1 MAEIVINEKGQK
13 VVEIDTIIFSGKR
26 KIDWDGVEQYLK
38 KYVGESYQ
46 IDETDDLVYIGSDF
60 PDEYAHSKYN
70 NRALGTVG
78 KAKANAS
85 QVIPELIKIAMD
97 ISFSE
102 NFEQKHSHDAKYGWY
117 YCIIRFT
124 LPVTNDQKEVIGRN
138 NFQGRMVIRCNQDG
152 KKYLYDI
159 VDIKKNVVPR
169 LSKSCTVQ
177 NHTSLR
183 QVSYQM
189 PHSSLRGQ
197 FGKTAGTQCNFN
209 G

>member
-70 NRALGTVG
+70 NR
-78 KAKANAS
+78 
-85 QVIPELIKIAMD
+85 IATD

-138 NFQGRMVIRCNQDG
+138 NFRGRMVIRCNQDG

-159 VDIKKNVVPR
+159 VDIKKE
-169 LSKSCTVQ
+169 T
-177 NHTSLR
+177 
-183 QVSYQM
+183 
-189 PHSSLRGQ
+189 
-197 FGKTAGTQCNFN
+197 
-209 G
+209 

>member
-13 VVEIDTIIFSGKR
+13 VVEIDTIIFSDKR

-85 QVIPELIKIAMD
+85 QVIPELIKIATD

-124 LPVTNDQKEVIGRN
+124 LPVTNDQKDVIGRN
-138 NFQGRMVIRCNQDG
+138 NFRGRMVIRCNQDG

-159 VDIKKNVVPR
+159 VDIKKE
-169 LSKSCTVQ
+169 T
-177 NHTSLR
+177 
-183 QVSYQM
+183 
-189 PHSSLRGQ
+189 
-197 FGKTAGTQCNFN
+197 
-209 G
+209 

>member
-26 KIDWDGVEQYLK
+26 KIDWDGVKQYLK

-85 QVIPELIKIAMD
+85 QVIPELIKIATD

-117 YCIIRFT
+117 YFASFALPCRLQMTKKKSSEETISGAGWLFGAIRM
-124 LPVTNDQKEVIGRN
+124 E
-138 NFQGRMVIRCNQDG
+138 
-152 KKYLYDI
+152 
-159 VDIKKNVVPR
+159 KNICMI
-169 LSKSCTVQ
+169 S
-177 NHTSLR
+177 
-183 QVSYQM
+183 
-189 PHSSLRGQ
+189 
-197 FGKTAGTQCNFN
+197 
-209 G
+209 